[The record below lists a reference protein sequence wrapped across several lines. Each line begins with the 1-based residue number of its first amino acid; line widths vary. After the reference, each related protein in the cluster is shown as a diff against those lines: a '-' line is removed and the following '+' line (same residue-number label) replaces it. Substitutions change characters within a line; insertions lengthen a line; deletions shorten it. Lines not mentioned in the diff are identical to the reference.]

1 MDVEICL
8 DLTQESIEYSAIW
21 QDCNVILYDYT
32 TFIFYTFLYR
42 KFVWNFCRC
51 HKMLLKLA
59 RHFYRTKALRTQ
71 EMEGVPEEKGMTL
84 RHRCFI
90 EKESLKSRN
99 HKKSSEFLSSKE
111 ICSKRFCHRGV
122 LPPWPAASVAF
133 GAVPA
138 ALFILGVALRR
149 FRRIGTSAEDV
160 KLG

>member
-42 KFVWNFCRC
+42 KFVWKFCGC
-51 HKMLLKLA
+51 HKTLLKLA

-111 ICSKRFCHRGV
+111 ICRKTMCLTCVTVVRRGRR
-122 LPPWPAASVAF
+122 PP
-133 GAVPA
+133 
-138 ALFILGVALRR
+138 
-149 FRRIGTSAEDV
+149 
-160 KLG
+160 

>member
-1 MDVEICL
+1 
-8 DLTQESIEYSAIW
+8 
-21 QDCNVILYDYT
+21 
-32 TFIFYTFLYR
+32 
-42 KFVWNFCRC
+42 
-51 HKMLLKLA
+51 MLLKLA

-111 ICSKRFCHRGV
+111 RNLSQNYVFNVRHRG
-122 LPPWPAASVAF
+122 PQPWPAASVAF